1 MDGPLG
7 HRRDAC
13 DLAIDVR
20 SLAEAVEFREDSS
33 LKRTGAHELLRCVL
47 GVLTLRG

>member
-1 MDGPLG
+1 MNGSLG
-7 HRRDAC
+7 HRCDAC

-33 LKRTGAHELLRCVL
+33 LKGTGAHELLRCVL
-47 GVLTLRG
+47 GAPTLRG